1 MIPKTTVLLQVVS
14 GNLHP
19 HSCSRL
25 LCAWEALKRDEMD
38 VAENKGDELLPSG
51 KRGAVV

>member
-1 MIPKTTVLLQVVS
+1 MVPKTTVLQVVS

-25 LCAWEALKRDEMD
+25 LCAWEALKRDGVD
-38 VAENKGDELLPSG
+38 VAENKAMSCCPQGREGRLF
-51 KRGAVV
+51 